1 MDTLKI
7 IESYNIR
14 YDMYQHSVIKCI
26 MRDNLKMLKWLYK
39 NKYPFTLF
47 DIDYCQC
54 ESWLPRMGVDYS
66 RCSHCIYVNITLPLD
81 FAIKENKLEIIEWL
95 KDKN

>member
-7 IESYNIR
+7 IESYNLR
-14 YDMYQHSVIKCI
+14 YDTYRHSIIKCI
-26 MRDNLKMLKWLYK
+26 INNNLVMLKWMHK

-54 ESWLPRMGVDYS
+54 ETWLRPMGIDYI
-66 RCSHCIYVNITLPLD
+66 RCDHCIYVYTTSPLD
-81 FAIKENKLEIIEWL
+81 IAIKENKLEIIEWL